1 MQSLNGLTA
10 KEIHKNVG
18 VLSLFYKLLRIER
31 SSIDSVT
38 LTPLGLIC
46 ALNFLSEILLFRFC
60 EQKSNGS

>member
-18 VLSLFYKLLRIER
+18 VLSLFYKLLPIER
-31 SSIDSVT
+31 SSIDSIT

-46 ALNFLSEILLFRFC
+46 ASNFLSEVLLFRFC

>member
-18 VLSLFYKLLRIER
+18 VLSLFYKLLPIER
-31 SSIDSVT
+31 SSIDSIT
-38 LTPLGLIC
+38 LTPLDLIC
-46 ALNFLSEILLFRFC
+46 ASNFLSEILLFRFC

>member
-18 VLSLFYKLLRIER
+18 VLSLFYKLLPIER

-38 LTPLGLIC
+38 LTPLGLIW
-46 ALNFLSEILLFRFC
+46 ASNFLSEILLFRFC

>member
-18 VLSLFYKLLRIER
+18 VLSLFYKLLPIER

-38 LTPLGLIC
+38 LTPLGLIW

>member
-18 VLSLFYKLLRIER
+18 VLSLFYKLLPIER

-46 ALNFLSEILLFRFC
+46 ASNFLSEILSFRFC